1 MRVRVSR
8 LVFCL
13 LLCLCGLACS
23 FVVAV
28 RSISSV
34 RLLCLALLLLR
45 GLVRLLFIVVC
56 FVAQACSLLLLW
68 LYCLAC
74 LSVYCVSLS
83 GCRCGLLSVCCCGLL
98 CCSGLLSACSFV
110 NKFMLFGFLSSS
122 VFARFYRC
130 CLEITLRFVYEPR
143 FRVLGYRLFFIK
155 IGHVCG

>member
-1 MRVRVSR
+1 MACLYSCFVKNRIKLRVRVSR

-13 LLCLCGLACS
+13 LLCLRGLACP

-28 RSISSV
+28 QSISSV
-34 RLLCLALLLLR
+34 HLLCLALLLLR
-45 GLVRLLFIVVC
+45 GLVRLLF
-56 FVAQACSLLLLW
+56 
-68 LYCLAC
+68 Y
-74 LSVYCVSLS
+74 
-83 GCRCGLLSVCCCGLL
+83 CGLL

-122 VFARFYRC
+122 VFARFFRC